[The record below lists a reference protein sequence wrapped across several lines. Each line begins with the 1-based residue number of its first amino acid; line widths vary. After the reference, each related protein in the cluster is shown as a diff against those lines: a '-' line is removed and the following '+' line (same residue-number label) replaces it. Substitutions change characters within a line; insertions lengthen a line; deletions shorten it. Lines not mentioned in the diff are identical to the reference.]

1 MSACAKWPPTH
12 NLVTTTI
19 PACHPSDTSTRRT
32 RTRHTLTHRA
42 VSSAHTHSHIV
53 CQMATPP
60 PSISLA
66 VKCSLHSPAVCMSCQ
81 FIASHNGKW
90 PKRTIY
96 AYFCLVCF
104 FLLIENRALLPPYTY
119 NAWQKITY
127 PIHSFGDDDCLDKAF
142 NANRRDVFSTV
153 ACGIAENCCI
163 FLWGLKSEEFSLF
176 FFLNLNVIWNWIF
189 L

>member
-1 MSACAKWPPTH
+1 MSSLRHINTAYTHTPHIHTQSRQQCTYTFAYMPNGYTAAKH
-12 NLVTTTI
+12 F
-19 PACHPSDTSTRRT
+19 TRREMFI
-32 RTRHTLTHRA
+32 
-42 VSSAHTHSHIV
+42 THSG
-53 CQMATPP
+53 
-60 PSISLA
+60 
-66 VKCSLHSPAVCMSCQ
+66 CMYVSQ

-163 FLWGLKSEEFSLF
+163 FLWGLKSEEFSSF